1 MKTMKR
7 KMFFLLLVFLA
18 TTSFGQTLTLT
29 TQNYDPVVIST
40 TSENKTVNIRSMTE
54 LTIVASGGGETY
66 WTVGENLVTTET
78 PSNPEFPITNPTNNT
93 VTITIPLAYENF
105 VLTVY
110 FASPVVSIP
119 ITLVRNDE
127 PIPGL
132 LNQQN
137 VRDCPNT
144 TRNFLAAD
152 YNENFDY
159 QWEEWNGSWVSLIA
173 NPNYS
178 ENNHSLTLQVNS
190 STLGKRFR
198 AMVKNRNCLGAIDYT
213 GEVVVLEVYERP
225 TFTISDNMTEIVCSG
240 QVVTYSIT
248 VTGGTPNYTVSLI
261 GSSHP
266 YVLVSPNNQSS
277 VNLTVDGDSA
287 QFDIMLSNPPV
298 PGEQI
303 TGFTTTYVV
312 VDQNGCYGL

>member
-18 TTSFGQTLTLT
+18 TTSFGQILTLT

-198 AMVKNRNCLGAIDYT
+198 AMVKNPNCLGAIDYT
-213 GEVVVLEVYERP
+213 GEVVVLEVYPLP
-225 TFTISDNMTEIVCSG
+225 TATFSPGTGICAGEEVELVVTPAGATAPYSVTMNNGTGDLVTPNNTNPVINVGSGETARFSVIPAETITYQFTITDSNQCSRI
-240 QVVTYSIT
+240 Y
-248 VTGGTPNYTVSLI
+248 
-261 GSSHP
+261 
-266 YVLVSPNNQSS
+266 
-277 VNLTVDGDSA
+277 
-287 QFDIMLSNPPV
+287 
-298 PGEQI
+298 
-303 TGFTTTYVV
+303 
-312 VDQNGCYGL
+312 